1 MKMVLRKSSLD
12 YHIGFRVSQADFSQ
26 IQTRADRAGKP
37 ANAWCRER
45 VIEAAQRPIISVGEF
60 ATLSEICAVEEI
72 MIELLYA
79 IVTEVEPSKERFRQI
94 TSRAHA
100 AKNNE
105 AWKLLDRVRPRPEH
119 SHSMLPA
126 RAIEPVANA

>member
-1 MKMVLRKSSLD
+1 MVLKKSSLD
-12 YHIGFRVSQADFSQ
+12 YHIGFRVSQADFNQ

-60 ATLSEICAVEEI
+60 ATLAEIYAVEEI
-72 MIELLYA
+72 MIQLLYA
-79 IVTEVEPSKERFRQI
+79 IVTEGEPSQERFRQI
-94 TSRAHA
+94 TNRAHA

-105 AWKLLDRVRPRPEH
+105 AWKLLDQVRPRTEQ
-119 SHSMLPA
+119 SQATLPA
-126 RAIEPVANA
+126 RAIEPLAKA